1 MKNGQASVD
10 IAIVGAG
17 PAGLCMAAALA
28 DFGCSVVLID
38 PASAEQLAAPAFDG
52 REIALTHASRRR
64 LQALGVWSQIDP
76 DDISPL
82 RDAWV
87 FDRDDPT
94 PLAIS
99 HQDGRSEQLG
109 FLVPNHAIRRAAF
122 AACPDTIKAAS
133 LFGRRVVQVDQGDSR
148 HRLTLDDGSSLEA
161 TLVIA
166 ADSRHSATRRAFGI
180 AAHQRDF
187 GRSMLVC
194 RMALE
199 RDHQQ
204 VAWEW
209 FGADRT
215 LALLPING
223 GVGSAVIT
231 RPHAEIQALAALE
244 ESAFNEAVTGLYQ
257 QRLGRMTLVSERC
270 VYPLVGVWPDRLVA
284 PGFAAI
290 GDAAVGMHPVT
301 AHGFNLGLAGVEIL
315 AESLQRSQNGGPFV
329 ARPSAL
335 AAYQRRH
342 RRTALPMYLATS
354 AVVGLYTRQGPMSS
368 LLRRA
373 ALRGAHRLTPFRRL
387 IASQLTGKSPLG

>member
-1 MKNGQASVD
+1 MDNATTLFD

-17 PAGLCMAAALA
+17 PAGLCMASALA
-28 DFGCSVVLID
+28 NSGRSVVLID
-38 PASAEQLAAPAFDG
+38 PASAEQLACPAFDG

-64 LQALGVWSQIDP
+64 LQALGLWAKIAP
-76 DDISPL
+76 DEISPL

-87 FDRDDPT
+87 FDRDDPK

-99 HQDGRSEQLG
+99 HRDGRSEQLG

-122 AACPDTIKAAS
+122 AACPDSIKAVS
-133 LFGRRVVQVDQGDSR
+133 RFGRRLVHVERGDTR
-148 HRLTLDDGSSLEA
+148 HRLTLDDSNVVEA
-161 TLVIA
+161 GLVIA

-180 AAHQRDF
+180 AARQRDF

-199 RDHQQ
+199 NDHQQ

-215 LALLPING
+215 LALLPLNG
-223 GVGSAVIT
+223 GQASAVIT
-231 RPHAEIQALAALE
+231 RPHAEIQALKALDE
-244 ESAFNEAVTGLYQ
+244 AAFNTAVTALYQ
-257 QRLGRMTLVSERC
+257 QRLGQMTLASERC

-301 AHGFNLGLAGVEIL
+301 AHGFNLGLASVETL
-315 AESLQRSQNGGPFV
+315 AECLHNRTET
-329 ARPSAL
+329 AAL
-335 AAYQRRH
+335 AAYQRKH
-342 RRTALPMYLATS
+342 RRASLPMYLATG
-354 AVVGLYTRQGPMSS
+354 AVVALYTRHGPVTS

-387 IASQLTGKSPLG
+387 IASQLTGKPLLP

>member
-1 MKNGQASVD
+1 MNNGQASVD

-38 PASAEQLAAPAFDG
+38 PASAEQLAEPAFDG
-52 REIALTHASRRR
+52 REIALTHASRQR

-99 HQDGRSEQLG
+99 HRDGRSEQLG

-122 AACPDTIKAAS
+122 AACPEAIKAAS
-133 LFGRRVVQVDQGDSR
+133 LFGRRVMQVDRGDSR
-148 HRLTLDDGSSLEA
+148 HRLMLDDGRSLEA
-161 TLVIA
+161 RLVIA

-180 AAHQRDF
+180 AASQRDF

-199 RDHQQ
+199 RDHGQ

-215 LALLPING
+215 LALLPLNG
-223 GVGSAVIT
+223 GQASVVIT
-231 RPHAEIQALAALE
+231 RPHAEIQALESLD
-244 ESAFNEAVTGLYQ
+244 ESAFGESVTQLYQ
-257 QRLGRMTLVSERC
+257 QRLGRMSLASERC

-301 AHGFNLGLAGVEIL
+301 AHGFNLGLASVETL
-315 AESLQRSQNGGPFV
+315 ARCLRSSPGAGRLV
-329 ARPSAL
+329 ADQSAL
-335 AAYQRRH
+335 EAYQRRH
-342 RRTALPMYLATS
+342 RRASLPMYLATG
-354 AVVGLYTRQGPMSS
+354 AVVALYTRQGPLTS

-373 ALRGAHRLTPFRRL
+373 ALRGANRLTPFRRL
-387 IASQLTGKSPLG
+387 IASQLTGQPFRP